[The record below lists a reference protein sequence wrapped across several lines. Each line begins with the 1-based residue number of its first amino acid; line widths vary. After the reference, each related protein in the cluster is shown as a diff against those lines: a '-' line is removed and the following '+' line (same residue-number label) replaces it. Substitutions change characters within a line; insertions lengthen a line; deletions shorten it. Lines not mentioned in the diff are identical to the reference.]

1 MSLLNVSGLTKYY
14 GAEHIFSDVSF
25 QVARGDKLAL
35 VGVNGAGKTTLLKII
50 AGSERASAG
59 GVHVARGTRVAYLSQ
74 EVRFEGGRTLWAEME
89 GAFEYL
95 IALQEEIAALEHA
108 LAATDAPDWEERMER
123 YGQLTERFE
132 HGGGYQIEQRIR
144 RTLHGLGF
152 SEEQHHQQLSQ
163 FSGGQK
169 TRAALAYALLS
180 DPDLLLLDEPTNHLD
195 LEALEWLENFLR
207 AWDGTLIVISHDRYF
222 LDRVTTRTVEMIFG
236 SIEDYAAGYNHY
248 LELKAERLERRM
260 KEWQAQQDYIAKTEE
275 FIRRF
280 KAGQRSKEAKGREK
294 RLLRLKTGWE
304 GTSGKAEK
312 LIDRPKDPGKLKLF
326 IDSQLRSGELVL
338 KLDGLQVGFANDSST
353 DGRRQTADGSTLN
366 ISEGSGQRSAV
377 GGRKLLLTT
386 PDLEMHR
393 GECVALMGPNGAGK
407 TTLLR
412 TLVGELPALGG
423 RALLG
428 HQVHI
433 GYYAQ
438 GHDGLRMEATV
449 LEEIQ
454 RADPT
459 IGETATRTLLGR
471 FQFSGDDV
479 FKRVGDL
486 SGGERSRVALA
497 QLTLMPGN
505 LLVMDEPTNHLDIGA
520 REALETVLREYRGS
534 ILFVSHDRYF
544 IDAVADT
551 IWVVGDGTISR
562 FPGNYSEYVAARE
575 KAEAAGKAAA
585 KADGKAQHAA
595 PHQPAAQ
602 PHAGNGKAAA
612 GPGGS
617 PDEKKRKRRLAAIET
632 EVAVLEGELKQLKAE
647 LERVSS
653 TGDVPKITAL
663 GLQYTELDEMLSLKM
678 EQWSQLAQG

>member
-108 LAATDAPDWEERMER
+108 LADTDAPDWEERMER

-338 KLDGLQVGFANDSST
+338 KLDGLQVGFAND
-353 DGRRQTADGSTLN
+353 DQW
-366 ISEGSGQRSAV
+366 SAASQP

-551 IWVVGDGTISR
+551 IWVVDDGTISR

-585 KADGKAQHAA
+585 KAENGKQPLAQ
-595 PHQPAAQ
+595 Q
-602 PHAGNGKAAA
+602 PHAGNGKAPATPVA
-612 GPGGS
+612 VTGGS

-663 GLQYTELDEMLSLKM
+663 GLQYTELESML
-678 EQWSQLAQG
+678 QRRYDDWAAAAQS

>member
-108 LAATDAPDWEERMER
+108 LADTDAPDWEERMER

-248 LELKAERLERRM
+248 LELKAERMERRM

-338 KLDGLQVGFANDSST
+338 KLDGLQVGFANDGSS
-353 DGRRQTADGSTLN
+353 D
-366 ISEGSGQRSAV
+366 GSGQRSAV
-377 GGRKLLLTT
+377 GAQPGGRKLLLTT
-386 PDLEMHR
+386 PDLEIHR

-438 GHDGLRMEATV
+438 GHDGLRMGATV

-551 IWVVGDGTISR
+551 IWVVDDGTISR

-585 KADGKAQHAA
+585 KAENGKQPLAQ
-595 PHQPAAQ
+595 Q
-602 PHAGNGKAAA
+602 PHAGNGKAPATPVA
-612 GPGGS
+612 VTGGS

-663 GLQYTELDEMLSLKM
+663 GLQYTELESML
-678 EQWSQLAQG
+678 QRRYDDWAAAAQS

>member
-35 VGVNGAGKTTLLKII
+35 VGVNGAGKTTLLRII
-50 AGSERASAG
+50 AGSERPSAG

-95 IALQEEIAALEHA
+95 NGLQEEIAALEHA
-108 LAATDAPDWEERMER
+108 LADTDAPDWEERMER

-248 LELKAERLERRM
+248 LELKAERMERRM
-260 KEWQAQQDYIAKTEE
+260 KEWQAQQDYIAKTED

-312 LIDRPKDPGKLKLF
+312 LIERPKDPGKLKLF

-338 KLDGLQVGFANDSST
+338 KLDGLQVGFAEGE
-353 DGRRQTADGSTLN
+353 GRRATG
-366 ISEGSGQRSAV
+366 EGGPSP
-377 GGRKLLLTT
+377 RKLLLTT
-386 PDLEMHR
+386 PDLEMRR

-438 GHDGLRMEATV
+438 GHDGLRMGATV

-497 QLTLMPGN
+497 QLTLLPGN

-551 IWVVGDGTISR
+551 IWVVGDGTITR

-585 KADGKAQHAA
+585 KADGGK
-595 PHQPAAQ
+595 QPAAQ
-602 PHAGNGKAAA
+602 AHAGNGKSPAAPAPAPA
-612 GPGGS
+612 GG
-617 PDEKKRKRRLAAIET
+617 PDEKKRKRRLAAIEA
-632 EVAVLEGELKQLKAE
+632 EVAVLEAELKQLKAE

-653 TGDVPKITAL
+653 AGDVPKITAL
-663 GLQYTELDEMLSLKM
+663 GLQYTELESMLM
-678 EQWSQLAQG
+678 RRYDDWAAAAQG